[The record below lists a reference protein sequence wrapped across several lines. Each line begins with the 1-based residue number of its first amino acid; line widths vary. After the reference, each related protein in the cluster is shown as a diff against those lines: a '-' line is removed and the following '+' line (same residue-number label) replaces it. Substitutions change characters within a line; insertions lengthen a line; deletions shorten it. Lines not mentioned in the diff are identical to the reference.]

1 MLELLQEEELEAIDR
16 ERETHMA
23 ERNAE
28 LAEVQRLEQEKR
40 RLAEEK
46 MRREEQAMKRTRD
59 QAELEER
66 FAARKMA
73 FSALDEL
80 RELAFR
86 TMEDAGILFDP
97 LQREIEDEYMPELL
111 RLVVDR
117 TAAFKAAEDNLAA
130 LLLDAKVKALYA
142 EADAV
147 ISDIA
152 SADAARDAANLDV
165 CCKLAAIFS
174 LLNCK
179 SHRGTTAI
187 AVQDLD
193 KVFASN
199 PFILASLGT
208 SAEVALPNLLD
219 YAVVEEEEEA
229 VTTRPNADVIE
240 GEESGTGTPLD
251 ENPSP
256 CPPLE
261 EEMQCIKPSRV
272 IEREAFILALMPLA
286 RAAQIPA
293 SSSAASTSPSPS
305 PSLPAWPASREYEER
320 LGAYH
325 ASRKTL
331 PSPVDMAPVFH
342 AEVNLAEILETVCGT
357 DPKPRSF
364 WLATLKDLPLLS
376 SRLGVPD
383 ILCSKTQEEFNAL
396 FASFAPSREDSAP
409 DDEGNPP
416 PENVA
421 SIEELL
427 LFFSTSWVAPSLHG
441 DVPAVASE

>member
-16 ERETHMA
+16 ERETHLA

-40 RLAEEK
+40 RLADEK
-46 MRREEQAMKRTRD
+46 MRREEQAMKRARD

-66 FAARKMA
+66 LAARKVA

-152 SADAARDAANLDV
+152 SADAARDAADLDV

-174 LLNCK
+174 LLNWK

-193 KVFASN
+193 KVFANN

-208 SAEVALPNLLD
+208 SADVALPNLLD
-219 YAVVEEEEEA
+219 YAVVEEEEA
-229 VTTRPNADVIE
+229 VTKLPNAEVNE
-240 GEESGTGTPLD
+240 EEESGTGTPLD
-251 ENPSP
+251 EDPSP
-256 CPPLE
+256 SPPLE
-261 EEMQCIKPSRV
+261 EEMQCITPSLV

-293 SSSAASTSPSPS
+293 SSSAASTSPPPP

-357 DPKPRSF
+357 DPKPKSF

-383 ILCSKTQEEFNAL
+383 ILCLKTQEEFNAL
-396 FASFAPSREDSAP
+396 FASFAPSREDAAP

-416 PENVA
+416 PEIFV

-427 LFFSTSWVAPSLHG
+427 SFFSTSWVAPSLDG

>member
-1 MLELLQEEELEAIDR
+1 
-16 ERETHMA
+16 
-23 ERNAE
+23 
-28 LAEVQRLEQEKR
+28 
-40 RLAEEK
+40 
-46 MRREEQAMKRTRD
+46 
-59 QAELEER
+59 
-66 FAARKMA
+66 
-73 FSALDEL
+73 
-80 RELAFR
+80 
-86 TMEDAGILFDP
+86 
-97 LQREIEDEYMPELL
+97 LL

-152 SADAARDAANLDV
+152 SADAARDAANLDM

-179 SHRGTTAI
+179 SHRGTIAI

-199 PFILASLGT
+199 PFILAYLGT

-219 YAVVEEEEEA
+219 YAVVDEEEV
-229 VTTRPNADVIE
+229 VTTRLNADVIE
-240 GEESGTGTPLD
+240 EEESGTGTPLD

-293 SSSAASTSPSPS
+293 SSSAASTSPPPP

-342 AEVNLAEILETVCGT
+342 AEVNLAEILETVFGI

-383 ILCSKTQEEFNAL
+383 ILCLKTQEEFNAL
-396 FASFAPSREDSAP
+396 FASFAPSREDAAP

-416 PENVA
+416 PEIFV

-427 LFFSTSWVAPSLHG
+427 SFFSTSWVAPSLDG

>member
-1 MLELLQEEELEAIDR
+1 
-16 ERETHMA
+16 
-23 ERNAE
+23 
-28 LAEVQRLEQEKR
+28 
-40 RLAEEK
+40 
-46 MRREEQAMKRTRD
+46 
-59 QAELEER
+59 
-66 FAARKMA
+66 
-73 FSALDEL
+73 
-80 RELAFR
+80 
-86 TMEDAGILFDP
+86 
-97 LQREIEDEYMPELL
+97 
-111 RLVVDR
+111 VDR

-130 LLLDAKVKALYA
+130 LLLDAMVKALCA

-147 ISDIA
+147 ISKIA
-152 SADAARDAANLDV
+152 SADAARDAANLDL
-165 CCKLAAIFS
+165 CCKLSAIFS

-179 SHRGTTAI
+179 MDGTTTI
-187 AVQDLD
+187 AVQGLD
-193 KVFASN
+193 KVFDSN

-208 SAEVALPNLLD
+208 SAEVALSNLLD
-219 YAVVEEEEEA
+219 YAVVEEVV
-229 VTTRPNADVIE
+229 VTTRPNAEVNE
-240 GEESGTGTPLD
+240 EEEESGTPLEED
-251 ENPSP
+251 PSP
-256 CPPLE
+256 SPPLK
-261 EEMQCIKPSRV
+261 EEMQCITPSRV

-286 RAAQIPA
+286 RAAQFPT
-293 SSSAASTSPSPS
+293 SSSAASTPPS

-383 ILCSKTQEEFNAL
+383 ILCLKTQEEFNAL
-396 FASFAPSREDSAP
+396 FASFAPSREDAAP
-409 DDEGNPP
+409 NDEGNPP

-427 LFFSTSWVAPSLHG
+427 SFFSTSWVAPSLDG